1 MRYEGLGLVMEK
13 FQKLL
18 LFSIPVFAIIYK
30 LTFLFFLPIVF
41 FVIIG
46 LGNVKKRIVEGASD
60 DVITNSILSIWKWT
74 LFLWVLEMAFYALMK
89 YAFQGA
95 F

>member
-30 LTFLFFLPIVF
+30 LTFLFFLPIVL

-46 LGNVKKRIVEGASD
+46 LGHVKKRIVEGASD
-60 DVITNSILSIWKWT
+60 DIITSTIFSIWKWT
-74 LFLWVLEMAFYALMK
+74 LFLWVLEMVLYALVK
-89 YAFQGA
+89 YASRGA
-95 F
+95 I